1 MSCIER
7 SLDVWETGPLWSASS
22 MLRRL
27 DDRIR
32 DLCARAV
39 KTQDSAELH
48 NIFCELRA
56 AMKEHIKRLRRLA
69 VDFPKS
75 QRRAG

>member
-1 MSCIER
+1 
-7 SLDVWETGPLWSASS
+7 

-32 DLCARAV
+32 ELCATAV
-39 KTQDSAELH
+39 ETQDPAELH
-48 NIFCELRA
+48 NIFSELRA

-69 VDFPKS
+69 VDFPNS
-75 QRRAG
+75 QPRAG